1 MILVRALRHRRE
13 RPPPRALPA
22 PGRGDD
28 AHALYSLHGAHHIHG
43 AREPQPARAHLLHEA
58 ESPQPLRIG
67 ERRRIAAE
75 LAAVQLEAEELEPFL
90 EPHQPRA
97 PACPRH
103 FRLEGTDLPQAQ
115 ERSGVEAGDHH
126 LALGHQHPLDLAQHV
141 VRVGVKLQHVRQ
153 RDQVDALRSERQL
166 QRVRRQRSAGL
177 ERQGKT
183 VGNAVL
189 PQEIDLG
196 QADLQRPEAEHV
208 VYGAVKLCELPVEH
222 ISPLGCGKPPG
233 KRRAPAVILL
243 RPVLH
248 EGMLH
253 HAQDRSR
260 QSVQGQ
266 LGLDAAQRDAR
277 RGGRSRRSAP
287 GARLSVARAPR
298 ARRDSRHAPPSGPC
312 RRHRR
317 AGGDAPGSGL
327 WPAQGTDPHADA
339 AGVRRRQRSHPR
351 ARRRFLGDRHPRAY
365 ARAHRLLWGRV
376 AVLWRHAVR
385 VRLRAPVRRHR
396 RADVRVA
403 AEAARAARRHQSVLR
418 ARVHARQHR
427 LRQNR
432 RAGQRRAQA
441 ARGARPAPA
450 RGGQADAAEH
460 AGRGKGHQS
469 LPALP
474 RARGGRVGQQVPRGT
489 HSRSCESIRR
499 NTGLEEPLLKNKRVL
514 AGWLIALLQACA
526 SQPVPPELPGEQ
538 AAAAETPS
546 PAPPRVTPQPA
557 LPPASLPDA
566 PGLAPFEGEQR
577 VVQEPLRGLR
587 KIDRTERPADLWQRI
602 RQGFAIPDLDS
613 ALVEK
618 HTAYLAPRPEYLQR
632 VFDRSRLY
640 LYHIVEEIEKRGLP
654 TELALLPM
662 VESAFNPMAYSRAH
676 ASGLWQFIPGTG
688 RRFELK
694 QNWWYDGRRD
704 IVDSTTAALDYLTRL
719 YELHGDWQLALAS
732 YNWGENGVA
741 RAIAKNR
748 AARKP
753 TDYANLKMPTET
765 RTYIPKLQALKN
777 IISNPAL
784 FGIVLDPIPN
794 APYFAAYTELREDRK
809 STRLNSS

>member
-1 MILVRALRHRRE
+1 
-13 RPPPRALPA
+13 
-22 PGRGDD
+22 
-28 AHALYSLHGAHHIHG
+28 
-43 AREPQPARAHLLHEA
+43 
-58 ESPQPLRIG
+58 
-67 ERRRIAAE
+67 
-75 LAAVQLEAEELEPFL
+75 
-90 EPHQPRA
+90 
-97 PACPRH
+97 
-103 FRLEGTDLPQAQ
+103 
-115 ERSGVEAGDHH
+115 
-126 LALGHQHPLDLAQHV
+126 
-141 VRVGVKLQHVRQ
+141 
-153 RDQVDALRSERQL
+153 
-166 QRVRRQRSAGL
+166 
-177 ERQGKT
+177 
-183 VGNAVL
+183 
-189 PQEIDLG
+189 
-196 QADLQRPEAEHV
+196 
-208 VYGAVKLCELPVEH
+208 
-222 ISPLGCGKPPG
+222 
-233 KRRAPAVILL
+233 
-243 RPVLH
+243 
-248 EGMLH
+248 MLH

-266 LGLDAAQRDAR
+266 LCLDAAQRDAR

-287 GARLSVARAPR
+287 GARLSVARAAR
-298 ARRDSRHAPPSGPC
+298 ARRDSRHSSPSGPC

-317 AGGDAPGSGL
+317 AGRKARRSGL
-327 WPAQGTDPHADA
+327 WPPQRTDPDAHAS
-339 AGVRRRQRSHPR
+339 GIGRRPRSHPR
-351 ARRRFLGDRHPRAY
+351 AWRRILGDRHPRAY

-376 AVLWRHAVR
+376 AVLWRHALR
-385 VRLRAPVRRHR
+385 VRLRAAVRRHA
-396 RADVRVA
+396 RADVRIA
-403 AEAARAARRHQSVLR
+403 AEAARAARRDEGVLR
-418 ARVHARQHR
+418 ARVHAREHR

-432 RAGQRRAQA
+432 RAGQRSAQA
-441 ARGARPAPA
+441 ARGARPASA
-450 RGGQADAAEH
+450 RRRQADAAEH
-460 AGRGKGHQS
+460 AGRGKSHQS

-474 RARGGRVGQQVPRGT
+474 RARGGRVGQQVPRSA

-499 NTGLEEPLLKNKRVL
+499 NTGLEEPLLKNKQVL

-538 AAAAETPS
+538 AAAAQTAS
-546 PAPPRVTPQPA
+546 PAPPSSPPASPQPA
-557 LPPASLPDA
+557 LPPAILPDA
-566 PGLAPFEGEQR
+566 SRLAPFEGEQR
-577 VVQEPLRGLR
+577 VMQEPLRGVR

-602 RQGFAIPDLDS
+602 RQGFAL
-613 ALVEK
+613 
-618 HTAYLAPRPEYLQR
+618 PEYLQR

-704 IVDSTTAALDYLTRL
+704 IVDSTTAALDYLTKL

-753 TDYANLKMPTET
+753 TDYANLKMPAET
-765 RTYIPKLQALKN
+765 RMYIPKLQALKN

-794 APYFAAYTELREDRK
+794 APYFAAYTELRDIDVQLAAKLAEMPVEEFIALNPGFSRPLIRAALTPRIVLPADKVDVFHANLIKHDENALVSWQSYQTKRGETLESIAKKFGLTLGQLKEVNGIAPRRREVPGLLVVPVDISAASGMRKLPIMYAPPIPIVMRRIFHTVRPGETFDSIAERYGVIVEDIKRWNRISRLATGQRIALEVRAPAKKGKPRSKAKGRPYRK
-809 STRLNSS
+809 AA

>member
-1 MILVRALRHRRE
+1 
-13 RPPPRALPA
+13 
-22 PGRGDD
+22 
-28 AHALYSLHGAHHIHG
+28 
-43 AREPQPARAHLLHEA
+43 
-58 ESPQPLRIG
+58 
-67 ERRRIAAE
+67 
-75 LAAVQLEAEELEPFL
+75 
-90 EPHQPRA
+90 
-97 PACPRH
+97 
-103 FRLEGTDLPQAQ
+103 
-115 ERSGVEAGDHH
+115 
-126 LALGHQHPLDLAQHV
+126 
-141 VRVGVKLQHVRQ
+141 
-153 RDQVDALRSERQL
+153 
-166 QRVRRQRSAGL
+166 
-177 ERQGKT
+177 
-183 VGNAVL
+183 
-189 PQEIDLG
+189 
-196 QADLQRPEAEHV
+196 
-208 VYGAVKLCELPVEH
+208 
-222 ISPLGCGKPPG
+222 
-233 KRRAPAVILL
+233 
-243 RPVLH
+243 
-248 EGMLH
+248 MLH
-253 HAQDRSR
+253 HAQDRSC

-266 LGLDAAQRDAR
+266 LCLDAAQRDAR

-287 GARLSVARAPR
+287 GARLSVARAAR
-298 ARRDSRHAPPSGPC
+298 ARRDSCHAPSSGPC

-317 AGGDAPGSGL
+317 AGRDALGSRL
-327 WPAQGTDPHADA
+327 WPAQGADPHADA
-339 AGVRRRQRSHPR
+339 AGVRRRPRSHPR
-351 ARRRFLGDRHPRAY
+351 AWRRFLGDRHPRAY

-376 AVLWRHAVR
+376 AVLWRYAVR
-385 VRLRAPVRRHR
+385 VRLRAPLRRHR

-403 AEAARAARRHQSVLR
+403 AETARAARRDEGVLR
-418 ARVHARQHR
+418 ARVHAREHR

-432 RAGQRRAQA
+432 RAGQRSAQA
-441 ARGARPAPA
+441 TRGARPAPA

-474 RARGGRVGQQVPRGT
+474 RTGGGRVGQQVPRGT
-489 HSRSCESIRR
+489 HCRSCESIRR

-514 AGWLIALLQACA
+514 AGLLIALLQACA
-526 SQPVPPELPGEQ
+526 SGPVPPELPGEEAPG
-538 AAAAETPS
+538 AAS
-546 PAPPRVTPQPA
+546 PAPPAPPPASPQPA
-557 LPPASLPDA
+557 LPPAILPDA
-566 PGLAPFEGEQR
+566 SRLAPFEGEQR
-577 VVQEPLRGLR
+577 VMQEPLRGLR

-618 HTAYLAPRPEYLQR
+618 HTAYFAARPEYLQR

-704 IVDSTTAALDYLTRL
+704 IVDSTTAALDYLTKL

-753 TDYANLKMPTET
+753 TDYVNLKMPAET
-765 RTYIPKLQALKN
+765 RMYIPKLQALKN

-794 APYFAAYTELREDRK
+794 APYFAAFTELRDIDVQLHANLIKHDENALVSWQSYQTKRGETLESIAKKFGLTLGQLKEVNGIAPRRREVPGLLVVPVDIAAASGMRKLPIMYAPPIPIVMRRIFHTVRTGETFDSIAERYGVIIEDIKRWNRI
-809 STRLNSS
+809 SRLATGQRIALEVRAPAKKGKPRSKAKGRPRSAR